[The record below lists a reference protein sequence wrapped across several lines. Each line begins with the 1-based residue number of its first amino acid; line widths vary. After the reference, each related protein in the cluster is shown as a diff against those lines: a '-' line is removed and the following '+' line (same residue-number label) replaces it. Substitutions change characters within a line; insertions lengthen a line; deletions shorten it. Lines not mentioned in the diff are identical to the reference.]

1 MRVCG
6 WLCGSF
12 LPVMLLWAPA
22 LAAPA
27 YHPGFA
33 CPRPDGADVLATAL
47 CADPAMAKAELDL
60 EKVFYAHRAQ
70 EGTGAY
76 SAIKAQAVAYD
87 TALRNACAIPAA
99 GTPGAVLPSGAASC
113 YVKVT
118 EQQAAEWA
126 KTLSGPYAQEAARDI
141 DLHIALQQKLIN
153 AGYASSPMVKAD
165 GIYGDGTRTAIKSWQ
180 AAYGDGQTG
189 AIADDEVPHVEKLG
203 VSRAVRWA
211 HQSPEPSLSSD
222 TSAPPL
228 LRIFQLDMLGIQR
241 PFLEQIAG
249 IAKYV
254 NHYSDKT
261 ATYTYMIKGCEL
273 TAYEQGDQIQG
284 YGLKVT
290 PSCSVPLTPFIQNS
304 TPTVAEL
311 TLGDIS
317 AALNGNA
324 RPVSDCLEGCGNA
337 ADPNIGLMEQGSHAE
352 DYVNIEVYAPVV
364 DDKALDASS
373 NWQNAIRKHET
384 DDYIVNGKF
393 NCDGKYAAE
402 GLHAMRDVPVKEI
415 YVGRGESTT
424 GHGINAQCGQ

>member
-1 MRVCG
+1 
-6 WLCGSF
+6 
-12 LPVMLLWAPA
+12 MLLWVPA
-22 LAAPA
+22 FAAPD

-47 CADPAMAKAELDL
+47 CNDPVMAKAELDL
-60 EKVFYAHRAQ
+60 EKVFYAHRGQ
-70 EGTGAY
+70 EGAGAY
-76 SAIKAQAVAYD
+76 QAIKAQAVAYD

-99 GTPGAVLPSGAASC
+99 GTPGAVMPSGAASC

-118 EQQAAEWA
+118 EQQAVEWA
-126 KTLSGPYAQEAARDI
+126 ESLSGPYAQEAARNI

-153 AGYASSPMVKAD
+153 AGYSFSPMDKAD
-165 GIYGDGTRTAIKSWQ
+165 GLYGDAMRTAIKTWQ
-180 AAYGDGQTG
+180 AAYGDEQTG
-189 AIADDEVPHVEKLG
+189 AISDDEVPHVQKLG
-203 VSRAVRWA
+203 ISRAVRWA
-211 HQSPEPSLSSD
+211 NQPPEPSLSSD

-241 PFLEQIAG
+241 PFLEQFTG
-249 IAKYV
+249 PAKYV

-261 ATYTYMIKGCEL
+261 TTYTYMVKNCEL
-273 TAYEQGDQIQG
+273 TAYEQGGKIQG
-284 YGLKVT
+284 YGLKIT

-311 TLGDIS
+311 TLGDVS

-324 RPVSDCLEGCGNA
+324 RPVSDCLESCGNA

-364 DDKALDASS
+364 DEKALNAYANWRDAL
-373 NWQNAIRKHET
+373 RKHET
-384 DDYIVNGKF
+384 EDYILNGKF

-402 GLHAMRDVPVKEI
+402 GLHAMRNVAVKQLF
-415 YVGRGESTT
+415 VGWGAS
-424 GHGINAQCGQ
+424 GFGQYINGQCGQ